1 MKTKISIT
9 LLSLLMIIA
18 VGSSCSKTSTPA
30 PAAAGVAGSFTCTI
44 GGTAF
49 TADSAHYFK
58 NATQT
63 FIEAWQGGV
72 MRFEINL
79 AGVTGTTYNVLMG
92 TNDFIY
98 WPSANY
104 AGGTNGSVAI
114 SAYDNTANQITGTF
128 TTINTTGPGGT
139 FTIANGVFT
148 KLPKR

>member
-1 MKTKISIT
+1 MKQLTC
-9 LLSLLMIIA
+9 LMITCTIIFFTA
-18 VGSSCSKTSTPA
+18 CNKSDPGPDSATPA
-30 PAAAGVAGSFTCTI
+30 AGSFTCTI

-49 TADSAHYFK
+49 VADSAHYFK
-58 NATQT
+58 NTTQT
-63 FIEAWQGGV
+63 FIEAWKGGV
-72 MRFEINL
+72 MQFEINL
-79 AGVTGTTYNVLMG
+79 AGVTATTYNVSLG

-104 AGGTNGSVAI
+104 AAGTNGSVTI

-128 TTINTTGPGGT
+128 TSINTTGPGGT

>member
-1 MKTKISIT
+1 MKQLTY
-9 LLSLLMIIA
+9 LMIA
-18 VGSSCSKTSTPA
+18 CTMLFFTACNKSDPA
-30 PAAAGVAGSFTCTI
+30 PDPATPVAGSFTCTI

-49 TADSAHYFK
+49 TADSAHYVK

-63 FIEAWQGGV
+63 FIEAWKGGV

-79 AGVTGTTYNVLMG
+79 AGVTANTYNVLMG

-104 AGGTNGSVAI
+104 AGGTNGSVTI
-114 SAYDNTANQITGTF
+114 SAYDNTASQITGTF
-128 TTINTTGPGGT
+128 TSINTTGPGGT
-139 FTIANGVFT
+139 FTVAGGVFT